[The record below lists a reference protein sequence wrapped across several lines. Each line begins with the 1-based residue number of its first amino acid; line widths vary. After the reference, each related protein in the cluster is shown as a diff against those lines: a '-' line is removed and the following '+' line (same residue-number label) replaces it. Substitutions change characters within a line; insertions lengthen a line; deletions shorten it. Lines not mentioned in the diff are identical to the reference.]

1 MTARALLTEVV
12 RYDVDGVDATT
23 PLKMIRGFDSLAMV
37 NLVLRLEAA
46 IDRELTETEIER
58 LSTVG
63 DLEALLGPR

>member
-12 RYDVDGVDATT
+12 RHDVDGVDATT

-63 DLEALLGPR
+63 DLEALLVPR